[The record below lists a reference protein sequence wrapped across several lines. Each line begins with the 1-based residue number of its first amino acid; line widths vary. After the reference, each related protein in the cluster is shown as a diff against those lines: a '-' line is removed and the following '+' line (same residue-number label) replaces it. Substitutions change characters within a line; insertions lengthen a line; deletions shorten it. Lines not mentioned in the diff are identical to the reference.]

1 MSSTWSSDVAPR
13 DSIRVDPLARVGTSV
28 QLASPSVIAAGAV
41 LDGDLRAGANLVV
54 HPGASL
60 GARAQHRQAGEGA
73 IVLGANIEVWEGATI
88 HAGSAVG
95 TGTTLLSDGVMVMA
109 YAHVGHDAQ
118 IGPGAVLSNGV
129 QLGGHVEVGAQA
141 VLGARSAVHQF
152 VRIGRGAMVAAGSF
166 VVSDVPPW
174 SMVAGDR
181 ARLLGANK
189 RSIGCPER
197 AGLVR
202 RALRLLRGAS
212 LRGAELLEAFPD
224 APKEIRDIAEF
235 LDSPSRRGVCRWGR
249 AS

>member
-1 MSSTWSSDVAPR
+1 MSSACSSDVVTG
-13 DSIRVDPLARVGTSV
+13 DSILVDPLARVGPMV
-28 QLASPSVIAAGAV
+28 QLACPSVIAAGAV

-54 HPGASL
+54 HPRASL
-60 GARAQHRQAGEGA
+60 GARAQHRQAGEGS
-73 IVLGANIEVWEGATI
+73 IVLGANIEVWEGATV

-95 TGTTLLSDGVMVMA
+95 SGTTRLRDGVMVMA

-118 IGPGAVLSNGV
+118 IGSRAVLSNGV
-129 QLGGHVEVGAQA
+129 QIGGHVEVGAHA
-141 VLGARSAVHQF
+141 VLGARAAVHQF

-166 VVSDVPPW
+166 VVADVPPW

-181 ARLLGANK
+181 ARLIGANK

-212 LRGAELLEAFPD
+212 PSGSDLLEAFPD
-224 APKEIRDIAEF
+224 APEEIRDIAEF